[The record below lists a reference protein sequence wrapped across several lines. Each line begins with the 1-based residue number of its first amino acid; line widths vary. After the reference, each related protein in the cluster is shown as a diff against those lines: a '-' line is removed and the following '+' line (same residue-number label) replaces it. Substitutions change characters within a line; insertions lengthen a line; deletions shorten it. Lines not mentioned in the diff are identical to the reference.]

1 MIGIAPVMKT
11 VDAITQDIEAAISER
26 RARMK
31 ELEAEIIQL
40 EAKRPLPTPLRA
52 DLSCRETSVIQLV
65 SIGASN
71 KEIAGKLK
79 ISETTV
85 KAHMRSILTKL
96 HVKNRA
102 EAAAVVAKGTAHS

>member
-1 MIGIAPVMKT
+1 MLGISPEMKT
-11 VDAITQDIEAAISER
+11 VEEITQNIEAAISER

-40 EAKRPLPTPLRA
+40 EAKRPLPAPVLI

-71 KEIAGKLK
+71 KEIAGKLR

-85 KAHMRSILTKL
+85 KSHMRSILTKL